1 MVVPLASSTRPL
13 TTAAGFWHMMG
24 THEGGGPV
32 QYPDLSIYYFSIYIC
47 PTSFNTLASVI
58 ARENI
63 SFITEHNHGLSIPK
77 CVHLTHSVDSSICR
91 WLGTTAVHCWK
102 KLKLDI
108 FNGQFCLA
116 HRHSWEGDG
125 QCSSDHCDMIPPCL
139 QPESAPCHKDTPLG
153 WHWPL
158 QTCALIFMWIIP
170 QQDKNVNRG
179 NGMHPC

>member
-1 MVVPLASSTRPL
+1 MLLKSGIQNWKLTLIQYSTWFLNSTQSKTLGKKTFTFHLVVPLASSTRPL

-125 QCSSDHCDMIPPCL
+125 
-139 QPESAPCHKDTPLG
+139 
-153 WHWPL
+153 
-158 QTCALIFMWIIP
+158 
-170 QQDKNVNRG
+170 
-179 NGMHPC
+179 